1 MAYQKTDWANN
12 QEPAIV
18 AENLNNIE
26 EGVEDA
32 DQHAANTDIHVT
44 AAEKEQWTTKQDKL
58 VSGKNIKTINNQ
70 PILGDGN
77 IAIEGADL
85 PLEMHDGVL
94 CWIVAEE

>member
-1 MAYQKTDWANN
+1 MAYQKTDWVNN

-32 DQHAANTDIHVT
+32 DLHAADTGIHVT
-44 AAEKEQWTTKQDKL
+44 ATQKEQWTAKQEKL
-58 VSGKNIKTINNQ
+58 VSGKNIKTVNNQ
-70 PILGDGN
+70 SIVGAGN

-85 PLEMHDGVL
+85 RLEMHDGVL
-94 CWIVAEE
+94 CWVVEEE

>member
-1 MAYQKTDWANN
+1 MAYQKTDWVNN

-32 DQHAANTDIHVT
+32 GLHAADTGIHVT
-44 AAEKEQWTTKQDKL
+44 ATQKEQWTAKQEKL
-58 VSGKNIKTINNQ
+58 VSGTNIKTVNNQ
-70 PILGDGN
+70 SIVGAGN

-85 PLEMHDGVL
+85 PLGMHDGVL
-94 CWIVAEE
+94 CWIVEEE

>member
-1 MAYQKTDWANN
+1 MAYQKTDWVNN

-32 DQHAANTDIHVT
+32 DLHAADTGIHVT
-44 AAEKEQWTTKQDKL
+44 ATQKEQWTAKQEKL
-58 VSGKNIKTINNQ
+58 VSGKNIKTVNNQ
-70 PILGDGN
+70 SIVGAGN

-94 CWIVAEE
+94 CWVVEEE

>member
-32 DQHAANTDIHVT
+32 DLHAADTGIHVT
-44 AAEKEQWTTKQDKL
+44 ATQKEQWTAKQEKL
-58 VSGKNIKTINNQ
+58 VSGKNIKTVNNQ
-70 PILGDGN
+70 SIVGAGN

-94 CWIVAEE
+94 CWVVEEE

>member
-32 DQHAANTDIHVT
+32 DLHAADTDIHVT
-44 AAEKEQWTTKQDKL
+44 ATQKEQWTAKQEKL
-58 VSGKNIKTINNQ
+58 VSGKNIKTVNNQ
-70 PILGDGN
+70 PILGAGN

-94 CWIVAEE
+94 CWVVEEE